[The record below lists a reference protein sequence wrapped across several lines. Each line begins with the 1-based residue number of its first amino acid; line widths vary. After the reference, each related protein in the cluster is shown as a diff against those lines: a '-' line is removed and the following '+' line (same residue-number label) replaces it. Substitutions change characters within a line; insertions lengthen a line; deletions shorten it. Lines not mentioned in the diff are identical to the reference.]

1 MSVLI
6 VGFQQRK
13 NAEGLSFN
21 ALQLESGEIELV
33 KSSTSGNI
41 YATARRCSITCT
53 FNDQRCEAL
62 VGKSLPGKIER
73 TACDEYDFNIPGTKE
88 TVKLK
93 HTWKFNPEPST
104 VEEHVFDEEVKQEV
118 A

>member
-1 MSVLI
+1 MVLI
-6 VGFQQRK
+6 VGFKQRE
-13 NAEGLSFN
+13 NSEGENFN
-21 ALQLESGEIELV
+21 VLLLESGEIELV
-33 KSSTSGNI
+33 ESQQTGNI

-62 VGKSLPGKIER
+62 IGKSLTGKIER
-73 TACDEYDFNIPGTKE
+73 TACDEYDFQIPGTKE

-104 VEEHVFDEEVKQEV
+104 VEEHIFDEEVKQEV